1 MKNYRGKRSKKGN
14 KIPYVMLVACVCLV
28 GVLIGR
34 GAFFKTHFLKNT
46 NIEGVD
52 CSYLT
57 IADARAAIYAK
68 MSNDKVTLGFV
79 TTQYEARITELGV
92 ELENTDELA
101 SILNEQKMWSIQGK
115 IYTLEK
121 SLTVNESVLREY
133 LEELP
138 IMGDD
143 RIESENAFIKVQA
156 DGTLAI
162 EEEKIGNE
170 INLDEAVT
178 YCAEELLSQESI
190 IDFTAII
197 QNFPEITSTDENLN
211 RVVDSV
217 NEILST
223 SIQFELLDGNFYT
236 LDKDVMKDWVC
247 KNQEGEYFVNI
258 DDNLPDFVNDLN
270 EQFQKTD
277 DVIMFYPTGLD
288 AISLPGDIKQEIDI
302 EREIEQIKEE
312 LSNPGMSYTR
322 TPIIKETMDLS
333 SYVEIDLTRQKV
345 WMYYQG
351 ECVLD
356 GVSCVTGNVSA
367 GNATPPG
374 VFYLTRKQCGNNDVP
389 LRGRNNDGTKYVSY
403 VSFWMPF
410 NGGIGMHDASWRS
423 VFGGEIYKNNGSHGC
438 VNMPYEAAKT
448 VYSYI
453 DKTMPIIVYSS

>member
-170 INLDEAVT
+170 I
-178 YCAEELLSQESI
+178 
-190 IDFTAII
+190 
-197 QNFPEITSTDENLN
+197 
-211 RVVDSV
+211 
-217 NEILST
+217 
-223 SIQFELLDGNFYT
+223 
-236 LDKDVMKDWVC
+236 
-247 KNQEGEYFVNI
+247 
-258 DDNLPDFVNDLN
+258 
-270 EQFQKTD
+270 
-277 DVIMFYPTGLD
+277 
-288 AISLPGDIKQEIDI
+288 
-302 EREIEQIKEE
+302 
-312 LSNPGMSYTR
+312 
-322 TPIIKETMDLS
+322 
-333 SYVEIDLTRQKV
+333 
-345 WMYYQG
+345 
-351 ECVLD
+351 
-356 GVSCVTGNVSA
+356 
-367 GNATPPG
+367 
-374 VFYLTRKQCGNNDVP
+374 
-389 LRGRNNDGTKYVSY
+389 GRAHV
-403 VSFWMPF
+403 
-410 NGGIGMHDASWRS
+410 
-423 VFGGEIYKNNGSHGC
+423 
-438 VNMPYEAAKT
+438 
-448 VYSYI
+448 
-453 DKTMPIIVYSS
+453 